1 LYLSKAYRSLNSDEK
16 RQNFVQMVKNGSI
29 VSWHHFNLQGEYD
42 FSDDYLKD
50 SIDFELGELLDLD
63 VA

>member
-1 LYLSKAYRSLNSDEK
+1 
-16 RQNFVQMVKNGSI
+16 MVKNGSI